1 MDDTTIDPDR
11 TEEAILNSEFSDG
24 ALEAAARTAGGPA
37 FASSLN
43 FSSFHLAC
51 C

>member
-1 MDDTTIDPDR
+1 MDGTMIDSDW
-11 TEEAILNSEFSDG
+11 TEEATVTSEFSDE